1 MCGIVAY
8 LGNQKAYPIL
18 LKGLQRLEY
27 RGYDSAGIALYDDGL
42 VVYKK
47 KGKVNDL
54 IEHTADIPKVSTI
67 GMGHTRWA
75 THGEPND
82 INAHPHTSGNRRLSV
97 VHNGIIENYGLLKEA
112 LIKQGHTF
120 ESDTDTEVLIHLIE
134 EIQEQ
139 DQLSIAEAV
148 RIALT
153 RVVGAF
159 AIVVMDRENPDQ
171 LIAARKAS
179 PLVIGIGE
187 NEYFLASDS
196 TPIVEY
202 TNQVIYLNDNEMAT
216 VTRDGYE
223 IKTIDNEIQT
233 PTIHQIDMKIERLEK
248 GGYDSFMLKE
258 IHEQPT
264 TIADCMRGR
273 MNQEEGFIR
282 LRGIDEC
289 ANRMLRANRF
299 VIAACGTSWHA
310 GLIGEYLF
318 EELAKIPVEVE
329 YASELR
335 YRKPL
340 LSSND
345 VVIAISQSGETADT
359 LAALEMAKEHGA
371 LIYGIVNVV
380 GSSIAR

>member
-273 MNQEEGFIR
+273 MNQE
-282 LRGIDEC
+282 
-289 ANRMLRANRF
+289 
-299 VIAACGTSWHA
+299 
-310 GLIGEYLF
+310 
-318 EELAKIPVEVE
+318 
-329 YASELR
+329 
-335 YRKPL
+335 
-340 LSSND
+340 
-345 VVIAISQSGETADT
+345 
-359 LAALEMAKEHGA
+359 
-371 LIYGIVNVV
+371 
-380 GSSIAR
+380 